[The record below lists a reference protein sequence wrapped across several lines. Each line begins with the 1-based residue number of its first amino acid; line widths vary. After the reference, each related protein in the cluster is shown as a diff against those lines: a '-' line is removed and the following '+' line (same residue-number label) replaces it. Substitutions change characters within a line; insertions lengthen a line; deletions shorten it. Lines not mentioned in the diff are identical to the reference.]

1 MKSGVAVPASGDQPI
16 KVAIFIDDFSP
27 TGVVTNALAIAA
39 ALGRSGCQVHLLA
52 ASSAGTK
59 RTEVPEG
66 VAVTALA
73 ENVVGT
79 RRDRM
84 RRSLVALRRALR
96 EVRPAV
102 LFSAGNQGHLL
113 SMLAAPAWPG
123 CRTVVRISNDPDRT
137 SVKER
142 EGRVRRWWRSR
153 KLGLIIGRADR
164 IIVVSPHLLT
174 APALANPRLADRAIV
189 IPNGV
194 DLSEVQ
200 ERAAAECPHP
210 WLSGRRNDPV
220 VLAVGR
226 LVKQK
231 NFATLIEAL
240 AIARRTLPLRL
251 VIIGEGPEYGSLL
264 SEAQALGVGEAMMIL
279 PHTSN
284 PISYMARAAV
294 VALPSWR
301 EGSSNVLLEAIACD
315 TPVVASRTAGSAAE
329 VLDGGHYGVL
339 VDPGDAAGMAAALLR
354 QAGAEA
360 IRPGDRAL
368 AFSRRASLHK
378 YVEVITSLCEASGPV
393 DASATKSEP

>member
-1 MKSGVAVPASGDQPI
+1 MPGNGSQPI

-39 ALGRSGCQVHLLA
+39 ALRRDGCQVHLLA

-59 RTEVPEG
+59 RNEVPDG
-66 VAVTALA
+66 VVVTALA
-73 ENVVGT
+73 EDVIGT

-84 RRSLVALRRALR
+84 RRSLAAIRRALR
-96 EVRPAV
+96 EVKPNV

-113 SMLAAPAWPG
+113 CMLAAPAWPG
-123 CRTVVRISNDPDRT
+123 CRTVVRISNDPERT
-137 SVKER
+137 SAKER
-142 EGRVRRWWRSR
+142 EGRIRRWWRSR

-164 IIVVSPHLLT
+164 IIVVSPHLLS
-174 APALANPRLADRAIV
+174 APALASPKLTSRAIV

-194 DLSEVQ
+194 DLSEVR

-210 WLSGRRNDPV
+210 WLTGGSDEPV
-220 VLAVGR
+220 VVAVGR

-231 NFATLIEAL
+231 NFATLVEAL
-240 AIARRTLPLRL
+240 AIARRSLPLKL
-251 VIIGEGPEYGSLL
+251 VIIGEGPEYQSLL

-301 EGSSNVLLEAIACD
+301 EGSSNVLLEAIACN

-329 VLDGGHYGVL
+329 VLDGGRFGIL
-339 VDPGDAAGMAAALLR
+339 VDPGDAAGIAAALLR
-354 QAGAEA
+354 QSGPDA

-378 YVEVITSLCEASGPV
+378 YVEVITSLCEGRAPV
-393 DASATKSEP
+393 DASDTKSKP